1 MKKRYCF
8 FFVILFLT
16 LSVQAQKIVPPGVES
31 GEFLGQSV
39 SVFGNVAVAGAPGI
53 DNGFSFQGKQG
64 SAYIFE
70 KVNNQWTFKQK
81 ITPSDGEPD
90 DFFGWSVSTDGT
102 RILVGAP
109 GNSVQNQTNF
119 GGQAYL
125 FQKQGNQW
133 VEVQKFSPAVE
144 GDGLIGFGWSVSLW
158 DDVIMIGSPFRNC
171 NISELDCG
179 RINTFLRDNNNIY
192 QPSFTISEPDQ
203 SGFRRFGTS
212 VSVSGNT
219 AVTGAH
225 TRFVKGSQSGR
236 AYVLQAGNGNIFID
250 KILDPADGKA
260 SDHFG
265 VEVSTFNE
273 FIMVGTDQFS
283 NTQMQATGPG
293 KVYIYDPKFSET
305 ILVPEANKGF
315 MNFGDRCAMGKD
327 LAALTSF
334 RQQGDLLDS
343 YIHVFEFKNDI
354 WKEKNKFKT
363 DLSLSDGIFGTPALF
378 SDVALSGMTVMGGSS
393 NDAANGAGT
402 GAVYFFDAGVTNTP
416 PQLAIQGNVVT
427 DEDVSIDVNFTA
439 SDPETPP
446 ANLKVK
452 IISTKPELI
461 APDGIQVF
469 GNGNAKILRLKG
481 VPNANGTAVIKV
493 VLYDEQDYT
502 DEKLINVTVNPVN
515 DPPVF
520 NLSKKN
526 IVLEGNAVQ
535 ETLEAVLDLS
545 AIPSDEFGEPVTFT
559 VAPQTNLAS
568 VSVEDMVINNNN
580 AAKIT
585 LESIPG
591 QFGTQEFTVT
601 ADDGGPVNNTFQR
614 KFTLQVKGMGLFP
627 NPASE
632 EVIFRAA
639 GVQSGVFTLS
649 FTDARGVVCKELSL
663 PSKNQG
669 LEEKISLR
677 DLSKGLY
684 FVKISGNSAGEAK
697 SIKLIKE

>member
-1 MKKRYCF
+1 MKKCYF
-8 FFVILFLT
+8 FFFIVLFFT
-16 LSVQAQKIVPPGVES
+16 LSSTQAQKIVPPGVES

-81 ITPSDGEPD
+81 VTPSDGEPD

-144 GDGLIGFGWSVSLW
+144 GDGLIGFGWSVSIW
-158 DDVIMIGSPFRNC
+158 DDMIMVGSPFRNC
-171 NISELDCG
+171 NISEPDCG

-225 TRFVKGSQSGR
+225 NRSAKGIESGR
-236 AYVLQAGNGNIFID
+236 ITVFQVDNNGNVNFNKEID
-250 KILDPADGKA
+250 ASDGQA

-265 VEVSTFNE
+265 VEVSTFGD
-273 FIMVGTDQFS
+273 FLMVGTNQFS
-283 NTQMQATGPG
+283 SALSEPTGSG
-293 KVYIYDPKFSET
+293 KVYIYDPQFNES
-305 ILVPEANKGF
+305 ILLPEANKGF
-315 MNFGDRCAMGKD
+315 VNFGNRCAMGKN

-343 YIHVFEFKNDI
+343 YIHVFELENNS
-354 WKEKNKFKT
+354 WKEKIKYKT
-363 DLSLSDGIFGTPALF
+363 DATPSAATF
-378 SDVALSGMTVMGGSS
+378 SDVALFSTTVMGGSS
-393 NDAANGAGT
+393 DDATNGTDAGS
-402 GAVYFFDAGVTNTP
+402 VYFFDAGVTNTP

-427 DEDVSIDVNFTA
+427 DEDVSVDVNFTA
-439 SDPETPP
+439 SDAETPP

-452 IISTKPELI
+452 IISTKPDLI
-461 APDGIQVF
+461 VPDGIQVF

-481 VPNANGTAVIKV
+481 VPNADGIAVIKV
-493 VLYDEQDYT
+493 VLYDEQGYT
-502 DEKLINVTVNPVN
+502 DEKLVTVTVNPVN

-520 NLSKKN
+520 NLSKTN
-526 IVLEGNAVQ
+526 IVLEGNSAQ

-545 AIPSDEFGEPVTFT
+545 AIPNNEFGEPVTFT
-559 VAPQTNLAS
+559 VTPPQTNLAS
-568 VSVEDMVINNNN
+568 VSVEDMIVNNNS

-585 LESIPG
+585 LQSIPS

-601 ADDGGPVNNTFQR
+601 ADDGNIVNGTFEQ

-639 GVQSGVFTLS
+639 GVQSEAFTLS

-663 PSKNQG
+663 PSKNQV

-684 FVKISGNSAGEAK
+684 FVKISGNTAGEAK